1 MRPSKRS
8 PVNKHRSAKQF
19 RHKVGRVHGKN
30 MAAAPM
36 RGGWR
41 L

>member
-1 MRPSKRS
+1 MRPVKRGH
-8 PVNKHRSAKQF
+8 VNKHKSARQF
-19 RHKVGRVHGKN
+19 RHKTSRVHGKN
-30 MAAAPM
+30 MGVMPM

>member
-1 MRPSKRS
+1 MYGRRGR
-8 PVNKHRSAKQF
+8 VNKRRSARQF
-19 RHKVGRVHGKN
+19 KHKTSRVHGRN
-30 MAAAPM
+30 IAAAPM

>member
-1 MRPSKRS
+1 MKPVRRHH
-8 PVNKHRSAKQF
+8 VNKGRSAKQF
-19 RHKVGRVHGKN
+19 RHKVSRVHGKN
-30 MAAAPM
+30 MVQPM

>member
-1 MRPSKRS
+1 MKRFA
-8 PVNKHRSAKQF
+8 VNKSKSAHKFRNNVHRTKAAN
-19 RHKVGRVHGKN
+19 V
-30 MAAAPM
+30 AAAPM